1 MPREHTWRYLSMAGA
16 FALVGI
22 LILWRAFY
30 IQGSAEAV
38 DFIQQSEFYSRL
50 LKTIYPPR
58 GEIYDRNGNLLAGN
72 RTVYEIGVE
81 LGSIQDPEAIAFA
94 LSNMV
99 GTDYNA
105 VLQKINTFIQNES
118 VYGILDDYVLPEKI
132 DLLRAYNVNLPPEEE
147 GSYHCSNDPAL
158 IALICRPHLARSY
171 PERDLASN
179 ILGFVTQDSNGNFGV
194 EQKYQDLLAGIPEEI
209 WVPTDPN
216 RVQDLPDIPGGASLI
231 LTIDRQIQAMVEDV
245 LDQAMETSGA
255 ESATGI
261 VMDPRTG
268 DILAMS
274 STPRLD
280 LNDYQQYVKLY
291 DDNNPYNRAT
301 GEIYEPGSIFK
312 VVTMAGAID
321 LGLVTPETVF
331 NDTGI
336 FYYGGIAIRNWNGQA
351 WGEQT
356 MLGCL
361 QHSLNVCL
369 ASVGEKLGA
378 DNFYHYVQAFGFGYP
393 TGVDLFNE
401 AAGQMRLPGDPPQL
415 ACSGEDQ
422 DNCREIYW
430 TDSDLATNTFGQ
442 GLSITP
448 MQMVT
453 AVTAFINDG
462 RMVIPHIVKGVVQNG
477 MQYNIPPQFGGTPIS
492 AETAH
497 TMTKMLSDSLE
508 FESSQA
514 LVPGYRL
521 AGKTGTAQIPD
532 PNTGVYDPNQT
543 NTSFVGWGPVDDP
556 KFVVFVWLERPE
568 TSIWAS
574 EVAAP
579 VFADIVERLVVL
591 MNIPPDQQR
600 QQVAAQP

>member
-1 MPREHTWRYLSMAGA
+1 MPREHTWRYISMAA
-16 FALVGI
+16 VFALAGM
-22 LILWRAFY
+22 LIFWRAFF
-30 IQGSAEAV
+30 IQGSAEAAE
-38 DFIQQSEFYSRL
+38 FLQQSEYYSRL

-58 GEIYDRNGNLLAGN
+58 GEIYDRNGHLLAGN

-81 LGSIQDPEAIAFA
+81 LESVQDPEAIAFA

-99 GTDYNA
+99 GTDYNS
-105 VLQKINTFIQNES
+105 VLKKINDFSTLGAI
-118 VYGILDDYVLPEKI
+118 YGILDDYVLPEKI
-132 DLLRAYNVNLPPEEE
+132 DLLRAYNVNLPREEE
-147 GSYHCSNDPAL
+147 DSYHCSNDPAL

-179 ILGFVTQDSNGNFGV
+179 VLGFVTQDSNGNFGV
-194 EQKYQDLLAGIPEEI
+194 EQKYQDLLAGLPEEI

-216 RVQDLPDIPGGASLI
+216 RVQELPDVPAGASLI
-231 LTIDRQIQAMVEDV
+231 LTIDREIQAMVEDV
-245 LDQAMETSGA
+245 LDEALERTGA

-268 DILAMS
+268 EILAMT

-280 LNDYQQYVKLY
+280 LNDYQQYVDIY
-291 DDNNPYNRAT
+291 DENKPYNRAT
-301 GEIYEPGSIFK
+301 GQIYEPGSIFK

-361 QHSLNVCL
+361 QNSLNVCL

-378 DNFYHYVQAFGFGYP
+378 ENFYHYVQAFGFGYP

-401 AAGQMRLPGDPPQL
+401 ASGTLRLPGVL
-415 ACSGEDQ
+415 GEVP
-422 DNCREIYW
+422 W

-442 GLSITP
+442 GLAVTP

-477 MQYNIPPQFGGTPIS
+477 MQYNIPPQFAGTPIS

-497 TMTKMLSDSLE
+497 TLTQILADSLE
-508 FESSQA
+508 FESSMA

-521 AGKTGTAQIPD
+521 AGKTGTAQIPM
-532 PNTGVYDPNQT
+532 PSGNYDPNQT

-591 MNIPPDQQR
+591 MDIPPDQQR
-600 QQVAAQP
+600 QVAAEQ